1 MLQHVVWGP
10 SWLLG
15 TWKDPKGISSWGNIQ
30 RCPRVDIE
38 ETFRY
43 YYVISRAISSAERAI
58 TLPRSAQV
66 PQGLSCQYPE
76 WPCTAQGCQRRKLP
90 RKAPVSMGAAWTV
103 RPSGSYKFWIQC
115 GIWVNPPLMLVPFPS
130 VLFKNMS
137 RLVFAG
143 LTKIVKSSEL
153 RFTWIGNNEKN
164 LGELIWGTEESNH
177 DRCRCSLRRSLWHEV
192 TLCRVKSL

>member
-1 MLQHVVWGP
+1 MA
-10 SWLLG
+10 LG
-15 TWKDPKGISSWGNIQ
+15 DMKRPKGIWDMKRPKGISSWGNIQ

-38 ETFRY
+38 ENFLY
-43 YYVISRAISSAERAI
+43 YYIISRAISSAERAI

-76 WPCTAQGCQRRKLP
+76 WPYTAQGGQRRKLP
-90 RKAPVSMGAAWTV
+90 RKAPVSMGTAWTV
-103 RPSGSYKFWIQC
+103 RPPSSYKFWIHC
-115 GIWVNPPLMLVPFPS
+115 GMWVNPPLTLVLLPS
-130 VLFKNMS
+130 VLSNNMS

-164 LGELIWGTEESNH
+164 LGELIWGTEESNQ
-177 DRCRCSLRRSLWHEV
+177 DRCRCRLRRSLWHEV